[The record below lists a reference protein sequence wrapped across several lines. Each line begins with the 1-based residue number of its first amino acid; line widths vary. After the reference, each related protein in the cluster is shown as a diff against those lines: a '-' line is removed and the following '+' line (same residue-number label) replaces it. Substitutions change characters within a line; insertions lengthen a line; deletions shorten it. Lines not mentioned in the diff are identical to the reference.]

1 MRNFIASRCS
11 PIETTSVP
19 VGLVDIVCRLEP
31 RLATCGEEGLTGGR
45 LNSPVVLSSEKM
57 PQLSEAQ
64 FVG

>member
-1 MRNFIASRCS
+1 MCGGASHAS
-11 PIETTSVP
+11 LFVVKKGS
-19 VGLVDIVCRLEP
+19 LV
-31 RLATCGEEGLTGGR
+31 GR